1 MSAVVRPI
9 APAGVRSA
17 HPTLARV
24 FIAAAAAL
32 GGVVVAGFWNYKL
45 VDGFGRGVV
54 AANTI
59 GNPDTLASSFT
70 SNGALFGVVFA
81 AVAGLAATFTACN
94 CVVFAMLPG
103 LACAND
109 RSSSRRVALKAL
121 GLFTIGVLAVGV
133 LYGLYVGTLGA
144 GVKLFNSHRLA
155 QAEIVFTTLGS
166 LMIVWSV
173 LEFGF
178 LHRLTAHI
186 PPGFRSWASSPMT
199 RATIM
204 GLMVGSFAVGRPYPV
219 FRDLLVYAASSHNP
233 IYGATV
239 MAIQG
244 VGQITLMVA
253 IFLIVI
259 WLFNARLARWVTEKP
274 SQPALITAVALMAGG
289 SYFVYYWGVSLV
301 YHLGSW
307 GFKLGLYS

>member
-1 MSAVVRPI
+1 MSVVVRP
-9 APAGVRSA
+9 
-17 HPTLARV
+17 LARIGV
-24 FIAAAAAL
+24 LSTHTTFVRALIAGAAAL
-32 GGVVVAGFWNYKL
+32 CGVVVAGFWNYKL

-59 GNPDTLASSFT
+59 GNPDTLATSFG

-103 LACAND
+103 LACSTD
-109 RSSSRRVALKAL
+109 RSSSRRRALKAL
-121 GLFTIGVLAVGV
+121 GLFTMGVLAVGV
-133 LYGLYVGTLGA
+133 LYGLYVGTLGS
-144 GVKLFNSHRLA
+144 GVKAFNSHRLP

-166 LMIVWSV
+166 LMIVWSL

-178 LHRLTAHI
+178 LRPMTEHI
-186 PPGFRSWASSPMT
+186 PGGFRSWASSPMT
-199 RATIM
+199 RATTM

-219 FRDLLVYAASSHNP
+219 FRDLLIYAASSHNP
-233 IYGATV
+233 IYGATI

-244 VGQITLMVA
+244 LGQIALMVA
-253 IFLIVI
+253 IFLLVI
-259 WLFNARLARWVTEKP
+259 WLFNARLTRWVTEKP
-274 SQPALITAVALMAGG
+274 SQLVLITAIALMAGG

-307 GFKLGLYS
+307 GFRLGLYS

>member
-1 MSAVVRPI
+1 MSAAIRPL
-9 APAGVRSA
+9 APAGVRST
-17 HPTLARV
+17 HPIVVRAL
-24 FIAAAAAL
+24 IAAAAAS
-32 GGVVVAGFWNYKL
+32 GGVIVAGFWNYKL

-103 LACAND
+103 LACATD
-109 RSSSRRVALKAL
+109 RSASRRVALKAL
-121 GLFTIGVLAVGV
+121 GLFTMGVLLVGV
-133 LYGLYVGTLGA
+133 LYGLYVGSLGA
-144 GVKLFNSHRLA
+144 GVDAFNAHRLA

-178 LHRLTAHI
+178 LRTLTEHI
-186 PPGFRSWASSPMT
+186 PAGFRSRASSPMT

-219 FRDLLVYAASSHNP
+219 FRDLLVYAASSLNP

-244 VGQITLMVA
+244 LGQITLMVA
-253 IFLIVI
+253 IFLVVI
-259 WLFNARLARWVTEKP
+259 WLFSARLARWVAEKP
-274 SQPALITAVALMAGG
+274 NQPALFTAIALMAGG
-289 SYFVYYWGVSLV
+289 SYFVYYWGLSLV

>member
-1 MSAVVRPI
+1 MSAVMRPM
-9 APAGVRSA
+9 APASVRST
-17 HPTLARV
+17 HPTLVRAL
-24 FIAAAAAL
+24 IAASAAL
-32 GGVVVAGFWNYKL
+32 GGVIVAGFWNYKL

-59 GNPDTLASSFT
+59 GNPDTLASSFA

-103 LACAND
+103 LACATD
-109 RSSSRRVALKAL
+109 GSSSRRVALKAL
-121 GLFTIGVLAVGV
+121 GLFTMGVLAVGV
-133 LYGLYVGTLGA
+133 LYGLYVGTLGS
-144 GVKLFNSHRLA
+144 GVKAFNSHRLP
-155 QAEIVFTTLGS
+155 QAEVVFTTLGS

-178 LHRLTAHI
+178 LRPMTEHI
-186 PPGFRSWASSPMT
+186 PAGFRSWVSSPMA
-199 RATIM
+199 RAAIM

-233 IYGATV
+233 IYGATI

-244 VGQITLMVA
+244 LGQIALMVA
-253 IFLIVI
+253 IFLLVI
-259 WLFNARLARWVTEKP
+259 WLFSARLTRWVTEKP
-274 SQPALITAVALMAGG
+274 SQPVLITAIALMAGG